1 MHRLAIAFLVI
12 ASVLTVAGLRWLN
25 PEPAV
30 YEIATSTF
38 ASSNVAVASSPSL
51 CGATAGNFQGI
62 LPSLVEAFQ
71 RANEPGA
78 SLGDVS
84 GLRNH
89 FAIAN
94 SSQLAALEAQG
105 LGPQKAGSPQ
115 VPLLRLSRVG
125 FNSEHSEALMCIRAP
140 YGSMLIHLRKVDG
153 SWQLLSQE
161 PIVFASLMQH
171 NYSLKRTAMTG
182 CGILTSFAAAAA

>member
-12 ASVLTVAGLRWLN
+12 AGVLAVAGLRWLN

-30 YEIATSTF
+30 YEAATSVF
-38 ASSNVAVASSPSL
+38 SSSNVAVASSPSL

-71 RANEPGA
+71 RANEPGV

-84 GLRNH
+84 SLRNH

-94 SSQLAALEAQG
+94 SSQLVALEAQS
-105 LGPQKAGSPQ
+105 LSPQKVGSPQ
-115 VPLLRLSRVG
+115 IPLLRLSRVG
-125 FNSEHSEALMCIRAP
+125 FNPEHSEALMCIRAP

-153 SWQLLSQE
+153 SWQLVSQE
-161 PIVFASLMQH
+161 PIVLASLMQH
-171 NYSLKRTAMTG
+171 NYSLKRTAATG
-182 CGILTSFAAAAA
+182 CGILTFLAAAAA